1 RAQEDD
7 HRWTDLGY
15 GVAAGQRLVRRGIRT
30 VKVQVRGLGP
40 GRMTS
45 VKGRAVAGVN
55 AVSITDHALLPELG
69 PDPGRS
75 RASEGTVV

>member
-7 HRWTDLGY
+7 HHWTDIGH

-40 GRMTS
+40 GGMTP
-45 VKGRAVAGVN
+45 VKGRTVAGVN
-55 AVSITDHALLPELG
+55 VVSITDHTLFPGLCPTQEDQEHLRLLW
-69 PDPGRS
+69 
-75 RASEGTVV
+75 